1 MRYTAQSGKYVV
13 KNFFYLLP
21 FAIVPALFLAL
32 STDENAILHTV
43 KALFTGK
50 IDEWSFTG
58 LFRSISI
65 LNFATWQSIVFGL
78 VGIIVI
84 VPCVALLMAFLEK
97 HLRIG
102 KRTFNGLLGKL
113 NDNFISTCGGVF
125 LLLGIYELWSLLLA
139 AFLFL
144 VSMIPIP
151 FVAYLFA
158 VVAFIAF
165 HLLLMVAISTIY
177 LWLPCMQIT
186 GFRAMEALQYSYHL
200 MGDIKWKIIFTQLWV
215 LLVVEAVICLI
226 GWFVPTFI
234 AFDLLVTVVYAVM
247 ILVFCVRMQIAYFDR
262 DHIERAD
269 IRKYY

>member
-1 MRYTAQSGKYVV
+1 MRYTAQSSKYVV

-21 FAIVPALFLAL
+21 FAIIPALFLAL
-32 STDENAILHTV
+32 STDENAILYTV
-43 KALFTGK
+43 KALFKG
-50 IDEWSFTG
+50 EVQAWSFVG

-102 KRTFNGLLGKL
+102 RRTFNGLWGKL
-113 NDNFISTCGGVF
+113 NDNLISTCGGVF
-125 LLLGIYELWSLLLA
+125 LLLGIYELWSLLVS

-144 VSMIPIP
+144 VSRVSILPLAYVLIGVV
-151 FVAYLFA
+151 FV
-158 VVAFIAF
+158 VF
-165 HLLLMVAISTIY
+165 HLLLMIAISTIY

-186 GFRAMEALQYSYHL
+186 GFRTMEALQYSYHL
-200 MGDIKWKIIFTQLWV
+200 MGEIKWKIIFTQMSV
-215 LLVVEAVICLI
+215 LLAVEAVICVI
-226 GWFVPTFI
+226 AFFVPTFI
-234 AFDLLVTVVYAVM
+234 AFDLLVAVVYAVL